1 MLFPE
6 GDFPTSLMSPSDSSL
21 ELAPRR
27 RSSLLTKS
35 RPKTA
40 IGVSRDTTI
49 FERRRHSGLPA
60 LHPDVEDYL
69 ISSGQMPEWAKEA
82 PRPHMSHFPTQLAIP
97 LMADPS
103 FVRPLSPV
111 LQTPRRKPSISESVK
126 HGFSELRSLGRRMS
140 KSVRGKRGKIGL
152 EAMLETRPPTQSSD
166 MGWHFSMEDT
176 SRILT
181 RPKSRGWL
189 RTPSTRRRPSLP
201 LMNLM
206 AEPMPPRYSIQETVP
221 GSSRG
226 PLVLS
231 GDWQSGAGARAA
243 AAAQNEAMQAG
254 RSPEPSA
261 DYLSTSFSSM
271 KLARD
276 SESGIG
282 IVMHDRRG
290 STMSESDIVRIDP
303 SSVLPPELVEA
314 MFCFLDP
321 MSLLKTAAVSK
332 DWRKAATSQA
342 VWRQVFKREYAN
354 LPHSTSKVKSRTARG
369 LGKDTPDQDW
379 RKMYKVRYLIDQRWS
394 NQEAA
399 AIYLK
404 GHKDSV
410 YCVQFDEQKIITGSR
425 DNTIRVWD
433 THTYQCIRKLG
444 NPNNPRERHELP
456 FKDPQPIGVQPLY
469 ILDTKG
475 PDPAPR
481 GKLQEYHTASIL
493 CLQYDDDIL
502 VSGSSDFTSIV
513 WDIKNDYRP
522 IHRLRG
528 HNAGVLDVCI
538 DDQRIITCSKDTT
551 IKIWD
556 RFTGKLLRTLRGH
569 RGPVNAVQVR
579 GNLLASASGDGMSK
593 LWRLEDG
600 MCIKEFSSQD
610 RGLACVEFSEDGRRI
625 LSGGNDM
632 LIYEFDAVT
641 GNTVRQME
649 GHQDL
654 VRSLHLDSANHRIIS
669 GSYDLSIKVWNTEGI
684 DKGPQIDFQGW
695 TTSWMLSAKSD
706 YRKIVSTSQDGRV
719 LVCDFGYGI
728 EDVGILEG

>member
-1 MLFPE
+1 MLFPD
-6 GDFPTSLMSPSDSSL
+6 GDFATPMSPADSSL

-27 RSSLLTKS
+27 RTSILVKP
-35 RPKTA
+35 RPATA
-40 IGVSRDTTI
+40 GGLQQETRAFQT
-49 FERRRHSGLPA
+49 RRHSGLPA
-60 LHPDVEDYL
+60 LHPDVEEYL
-69 ISSGQMPEWAKEA
+69 VSTGQMPEWAKEA
-82 PRPHMSHFPTQLAIP
+82 PRTPMSHFPTQLEIP
-97 LMADPS
+97 LEADAS
-103 FVRPLSPV
+103 FIHMSPTP
-111 LQTPRRKPSISESVK
+111 QTPRRKPSISESVK
-126 HGFSELRSLGRRMS
+126 HGFSELKSLGRRMS
-140 KSVRGKRGKIGL
+140 KSVKGNKGKIGL
-152 EAMLETRPPTQSSD
+152 EAMLETRPPTQSSNLD
-166 MGWHFSMEDT
+166 WHFGVEGT
-176 SRILT
+176 AQTVSR
-181 RPKSRGWL
+181 PWSRGWL

-206 AEPMPPRYSIQETVP
+206 AEPMPPRYSIHEPVP
-221 GSSRG
+221 RSNRG
-226 PLVLS
+226 PPVVPS
-231 GDWQSGAGARAA
+231 EWQSGAGARAA
-243 AAAQNEAMQAG
+243 AAAQNEAIHAG
-254 RSPEPSA
+254 RSPGPSA
-261 DYLSTSFSSM
+261 DHLSTSFSTM

-282 IVMHDRRG
+282 INLHDRRR
-290 STMSESDIVRIDP
+290 SAMSESDIVRVDP
-303 SSVLPPELVEA
+303 ANVLPPELVESV
-314 MFCFLDP
+314 FCFLDP
-321 MSLLKTAAVSK
+321 KSLLETAAVSK
-332 DWRKAATSQA
+332 DWRKAATSQV
-342 VWRQVFKREYAN
+342 VWRKVFLREYASYH
-354 LPHSTSKVKSRTARG
+354 HSTSKVKSRTARG
-369 LGKDTPDQDW
+369 LGKDIPDQDW

-394 NQEAA
+394 NQEAV

-433 THTYQCIRKLG
+433 THSYQCIRKLG
-444 NPNNPRERHELP
+444 NPDNPRERHELP

-469 ILDTKG
+469 TIDTKG
-475 PDPAPR
+475 RDPAPR
-481 GKLQEYHTASIL
+481 GRLQEYHTASIL

-513 WDIKNDYRP
+513 WDIKNDYQP
-522 IHRLRG
+522 VHRLRG

-538 DDQRIITCSKDTT
+538 DEKRIITCSKDTT

-556 RFTGKLLRTLRGH
+556 RFTGRLIRTLRGH

-610 RGLACVEFSEDGRRI
+610 RGLACVEFSEDGRKI

-649 GHQDL
+649 GHEDL
-654 VRSLHLDSANHRIIS
+654 VRSLHLDSANRRIIS
-669 GSYDLSIKVWNTEGI
+669 GSYDLSIKVWDTEGSI
-684 DKGPQIDFQGW
+684 NRPKINFQGW

-706 YRKIVSTSQDGRV
+706 YRKIVCTSQDGRV
-719 LVCDFGYGI
+719 LIIDFGYGLPSA
-728 EDVGILEG
+728 DILEA